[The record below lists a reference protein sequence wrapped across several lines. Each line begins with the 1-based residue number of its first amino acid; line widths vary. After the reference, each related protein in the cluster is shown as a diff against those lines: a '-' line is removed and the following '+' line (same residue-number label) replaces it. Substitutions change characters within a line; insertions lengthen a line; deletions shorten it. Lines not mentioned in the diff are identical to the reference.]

1 MRQSGAVR
9 LPRGGSGFTLVEM
22 VIAMVLAGVVGTL
35 VFQLLNSQGRFAEIQ
50 GAREE
55 VQQNARAALDVLS
68 SELRAAPQGGLRMA
82 EATAVRIR
90 VPYAWGVLCG
100 GGDKWA
106 VIALPDVLEAA
117 GAHAQIAL
125 RNRDAAGNVT
135 WMFSKAGLIIA
146 PAANDPACAA
156 LQDAPSGAPGSAPT
170 GDVWQYR
177 VTGDQFNAG
186 TQGAGALVML
196 SRMIEYGAATSEGY
210 PGLWVRRT
218 VGPPTGSQEQGQG
231 GDRLRQPLAGPVA
244 ANGLT
249 FEYFVGDA
257 ALPVAPPLT
266 EALRDQVT
274 RIGITV
280 RMRTSRAGRNEME
293 EASTVVHLRNR
304 L

>member
-1 MRQSGAVR
+1 MTQSGSAR
-9 LPRGGSGFTLVEM
+9 LPRGVTGFTLVEM

-35 VFQLLNSQGRFAEIQ
+35 IFQLLNSQGRFAEIQ

-82 EATAVRIR
+82 EAAGVRAR

-100 GGDKWA
+100 GASGVA

-117 GAHAQIAL
+117 GAHAQIGL
-125 RNRDAAGNVT
+125 RERDAGGNVT
-135 WMFSKAGLIIA
+135 WTFSRAGLTITPVTNA
-146 PAANDPACAA
+146 PECAA
-156 LQDAPSGAPGSAPT
+156 LQDAPSGAPGSAPS

-177 VTGDQFNAG
+177 VEGGQFNAS

-196 SRMIEYGAATSEGY
+196 TRMVEYDVAASEGF
-210 PGLWVRRT
+210 PGLWVLRT
-218 VGPPTGSQEQGQG
+218 VGPPSGSQEQGQG
-231 GDRLRQPLAGPVA
+231 GNRQRQPLAGPVA
-244 ANGLT
+244 ADGLT

-257 ALPVAPPLT
+257 AVPVAPPLT

-280 RMRTSRAGRNEME
+280 RMRTSRAGRSEME